1 MKISNLSKIYKNNLV
16 LNNISYE
23 FEKNNCYLITGVNGC
38 GKSTLIKIIL
48 GFVNKN
54 DGLIENNLDYSYIP
68 EKLNIPDNVKVIDYL
83 ELMKETRNCSNDK
96 MMYLID
102 YFELNNHLDKKIKS
116 LSKGT
121 YQKLLIIQALMNEA
135 SLIILDEVL
144 NGLDYYMQQ
153 KLLDLIK
160 RLIKGR
166 IIIVVTH
173 YEKYFLD
180 VATKIIRIENGKII

>member
-83 ELMKETRNCSNDK
+83 ELMKEIRNCSNDK